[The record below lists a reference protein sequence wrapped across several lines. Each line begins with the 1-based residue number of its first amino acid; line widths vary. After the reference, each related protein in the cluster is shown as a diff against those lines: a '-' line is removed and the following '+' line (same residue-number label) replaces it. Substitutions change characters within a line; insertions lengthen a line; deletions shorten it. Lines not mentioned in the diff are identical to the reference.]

1 MCEVPG
7 TVRASRY
14 VAAQERFLPRCLLPG
29 TRAPGRGRAGRDG
42 VPMAARSPVAPPAEE
57 P

>member
-14 VAAQERFLPRCLLPG
+14 VAAQERFLLRCHLPG
-29 TRAPGRGRAGRDG
+29 TRAPGRGRAGAM
-42 VPMAARSPVAPPAEE
+42 VSPWQPAAPVAPPAEE